1 MNSLM
6 SFDNKIKE
14 HGRRRTKAEAMGGQ
28 KKLEK
33 RRYEKKLNAR
43 ERVNQLLDPDS
54 FRESGLFGTSYIK
67 EMRDQT
73 PTDGKVCGFGEV
85 DGRPVGV
92 VSYDFTVKGSSSS
105 TTNNKKMSH
114 IKEIGAKRGFPVV
127 FLSESTGVRMPDIMG
142 EGMGNTNEGSRFLRR
157 RESPWVSA
165 IMGYA
170 LGSAAW
176 HACAADFN
184 VFRKGSILAVSSERM
199 VSKALKR
206 DVTGEELGGWKVH
219 AEHTGFAD
227 AVAETD
233 EEAID
238 LAKQFLSYLPSH
250 QNEVPPIM
258 PIPSGSDSAAEKI
271 LDFIPESLSKVYD
284 VRKIIQA
291 VTDTDSFFEI
301 KARYAKSLTTGLASI
316 DGRSLGFIANNPKF
330 KGGVMD
336 AEGCTKATSFLV
348 LCDSYN
354 IPIIFLQD
362 QPGFLIGPEAE
373 KEGVIGKVI
382 NWMNALLQTTVPKIT
397 IIMRKSYGRGFINM
411 GAGGTVEEIAAW
423 WSADVSFM
431 APRSAV
437 SIVHGINED
446 DDPERF
452 NQLVNEV
459 RARGDNAYDL
469 AAIYGVKEEI
479 DPRETRAYL
488 KAMLKIHRSR
498 LTNGIG
504 EHHLSN
510 WPTSYV

>member
-1 MNSLM
+1 M
-6 SFDNKIKE
+6 SYDDKIDE
-14 HGRRRTKAEAMGGQ
+14 HAKRSATAKAMGGP
-28 KKLEK
+28 KKLE
-33 RRYEKKLNAR
+33 RRRNDKTLNAR
-43 ERVNQLLDPDS
+43 ERVERLVDGDS

-85 DGRPVGV
+85 DGRQVGV
-92 VSYDFTVKGSSSS
+92 VGYDFTVKGSSSS
-105 TTNNKKMSH
+105 ATNNKKMAH
-114 IKEIGAKRGFPVV
+114 IKEMGAKRGFPIV

-142 EGMGNTNEGSRFLRR
+142 EGMGNTNEGPRFLRK

-184 VFRKGSILAVSSERM
+184 VFRKGSVLAVSSERM
-199 VSKALKR
+199 VSKALGR

-219 AEHTGFAD
+219 ADHTGFAD
-227 AVAETD
+227 AVADTD
-233 EEAID
+233 EDAID
-238 LAKQFLSYLPSH
+238 LVKKFLSYMPSH
-250 QNEVPPIM
+250 QNEAPPVLAVPE
-258 PIPSGSDSAAEKI
+258 GSDDAAETI
-271 LDFIPESLSKVYD
+271 LDLIPEALSKTYD
-284 VRKIIQA
+284 VRNVIKA
-291 VTDTDSFFEI
+291 TVDTDSFFEI
-301 KARYAKSLTTGLASI
+301 KARYAKSLTTGLARI
-316 DGRSLGFIANNPKF
+316 DGHSVGFIANNPKF

-336 AEGCTKATSFLV
+336 AMGCTKATSFLV

-354 IPIIFLQD
+354 IPVVFLQD

-382 NWMNALLQTTVPKIT
+382 NWMNAMLQTTIPKIT

-431 APRSAV
+431 DPRSAV
-437 SIVHGINED
+437 SIVHGIDED

-452 NQLVNEV
+452 NQLLDEL
-459 RARGDNAYDL
+459 RERGGSAYDL
-469 AAIYGVKEEI
+469 AAVYGVKEVI

-488 KAMLKIHRSR
+488 KSMLKIHRSR
-498 LTNGIG
+498 LTGGIG
-504 EHHLSN
+504 EHNLSN

>member
-1 MNSLM
+1 M
-6 SFDNKIKE
+6 SFDDKINDHE
-14 HGRRRTKAEAMGGQ
+14 RRRAKATAMGGPE
-28 KKLEK
+28 KLNK
-33 RRYEKKLNAR
+33 RRYDKILNAR
-43 ERVNQLLDPDS
+43 ERVSHLLDLDS

-73 PTDGKVCGFGEV
+73 PTDGKVCGFGEIN
-85 DGRPVGV
+85 GRQVGV
-92 VSYDFTVKGSSSS
+92 VGYDFTVKGSSSS
-105 TTNNKKMSH
+105 ATNNKKMSH

-127 FLSESTGVRMPDIMG
+127 FLSESTGIRMPDIMG

-184 VFRKGSILAVSSERM
+184 VIRKGSVLAVSSERM

-227 AVAETD
+227 VVVDTD

-238 LAKQFLSYLPSH
+238 VVKAFLGYLPSH
-250 QNEVPPIM
+250 QNEAPPVL
-258 PIPSGSDSAAEKI
+258 PIPDGSDDSVKTI
-271 LDFIPESLSKVYD
+271 LDLIPESLSKVYD
-284 VRKIIQA
+284 VRKIIKA

-301 KARYAKSLTTGLASI
+301 KARYAKSLTTGLARI
-316 DGRSLGFIANNPKF
+316 DGHSVGFIANNPKF

-431 APRSAV
+431 DPRSAV
-437 SIVHGINED
+437 SIVHGIDEE

-459 RARGDNAYDL
+459 HARGGSAYDL
-469 AAIYGVKEEI
+469 AAVYGIKEVI

-488 KAMLKIHRSR
+488 KAMLKIHRLR

>member
-1 MNSLM
+1 M
-6 SFDNKIKE
+6 SFDDKINDHE
-14 HGRRRTKAEAMGGQ
+14 RRRTKAKEMGGPE
-28 KKLEK
+28 KLNK
-33 RRYEKKLNAR
+33 RRHDKILNAR
-43 ERVNQLLDPDS
+43 ERVAHLLDPDS

-73 PTDGKVCGFGEV
+73 PTDGKVCGFGEIN
-85 DGRPVGV
+85 GRQVGV
-92 VSYDFTVKGSSSS
+92 VGYDFTVKGSSSS
-105 TTNNKKMSH
+105 ATNNKKMSH
-114 IKEIGAKRGFPVV
+114 IKETGAKRGLPVV

-142 EGMGNTNEGSRFLRR
+142 EGMGNTNEGPRFLRR

-170 LGSAAW
+170 FGSAAW

-184 VFRKGSILAVSSERM
+184 VFRKGSVLAVSSERM

-219 AEHTGFAD
+219 AEYTGFAD
-227 AVAETD
+227 AVVDTD

-238 LAKQFLSYLPSH
+238 VVKAFLGYLPSH
-250 QNEVPPIM
+250 QNEAPPVL
-258 PIPSGSDSAAEKI
+258 PIPNGSDDAAKTI
-271 LDFIPESLSKVYD
+271 LDLIPESLSKVYD
-284 VRKIIQA
+284 VRKIIKA
-291 VTDTDSFFEI
+291 VIDTNSFFEI
-301 KARYAKSLTTGLASI
+301 KARYAKSLTTGLARI
-316 DGRSLGFIANNPKF
+316 DGHSVGFIANNPKF

-336 AEGCTKATSFLV
+336 AQGCTKATSFLV

-382 NWMNALLQTTVPKIT
+382 NWMNAMLQTTVPKIT

-431 APRSAV
+431 DPRSAV
-437 SIVHGINED
+437 SIVHGIIED

-459 RARGDNAYDL
+459 RARGGSAYDL
-469 AAIYGVKEEI
+469 AAVYGVKEVI

-488 KAMLKIHRSR
+488 KAMLKIHRLR

-504 EHHLSN
+504 EHYLSN